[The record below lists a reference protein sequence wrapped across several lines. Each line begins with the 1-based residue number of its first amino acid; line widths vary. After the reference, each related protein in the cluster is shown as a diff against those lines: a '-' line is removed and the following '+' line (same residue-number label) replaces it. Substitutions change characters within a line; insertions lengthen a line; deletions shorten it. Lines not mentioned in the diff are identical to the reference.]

1 MLNIDPS
8 WRAISSPDF
17 TPYDRLDPERSIL
30 LNGADLFSPKPCLP
44 AHVIEATK
52 RALDEG
58 RTHYSLA
65 NGYAEPELR
74 AALVRKLHD
83 FNGLDVDPERELLVV
98 PSSAMGLY
106 LGIRVCIRPNQG
118 DEVLNIEPGF
128 SENVNDVVQV
138 GAVNVPVPVRE
149 ETGFHLDL
157 DVLESKITERTR
169 CIVLTNPNNPTGTVY
184 TRDELE
190 GLADILTRHN
200 LIAVVDQD
208 FERQVYDTD
217 YVTFATLP
225 GMRERTISVF
235 GTSKDMGLTGFRVGY
250 MVVPEELFGI
260 LKIAIFNMHGPT
272 NTFAQIGAAAAFDDP
287 RYADEWVEL
296 MRARRA
302 WGQAVLDAIPGV
314 RCPLPEGGFYFWAN
328 VSQLGTSE
336 EVRDWLIDDAQ
347 IGIGLG
353 TWFSPLGEGF
363 VRIMYGAVPEEDTY
377 HEAIQRID
385 ASLRRLGKRKGL
397 VV

>member
-8 WRAISSPDF
+8 WRTISSPDF

-302 WGQAVLDAIPGV
+302 WEQAVLDAIPGV
-314 RCPLPEGGFYFWAN
+314 RCPFPEGGFYFWAN

-336 EVRDWLIDDAQ
+336 EVGDWLIDDAQ

-377 HEAIQRID
+377 HEAIRRID

-397 VV
+397 VA

>member
-8 WRAISSPDF
+8 WRTISSPDF

>member
-8 WRAISSPDF
+8 WRHITSPDF
-17 TPYDRLDPERSIL
+17 SPYDGMDPDRKIL
-30 LNGADLFSPKPCLP
+30 LTGADLFFPDPCLP

-74 AALVRKLHD
+74 EALVRKLAT
-83 FNGLDVDPERELLVV
+83 FNQLEVDPDTELLVV

-106 LGIRVCIRPNQG
+106 LGIRVCVRPNMG

-128 SENVNDVVQV
+128 SENINDVLQI

-149 ETGFHLDL
+149 ETGFHLEL

-169 CIVLTNPNNPTGTVY
+169 CIVLTNPNNPTGTMY
-184 TRDELE
+184 DREELL
-190 GLADILTRHN
+190 GLTDILERHN

-208 FERQVYDTD
+208 FERQVYDKE

-225 GMRERTISVF
+225 GMRARTISVF
-235 GTSKDMGLTGFRVGY
+235 GTSKDLGLTGYRVAY
-250 MVVPEELFGI
+250 MVVPKELFPV
-260 LKIAIFNMHGPT
+260 LKPAIFNVHGPT

-287 RYADEWVEL
+287 KYADDWVEL

-302 WGQAVLDAIPGV
+302 RGQRILDAIPGV
-314 RCPLPEGGFYFWAN
+314 SCPLPEGGFYFWAN
-328 VSQLGTSE
+328 VSRLGTCE
-336 EVRDWLIDDAQ
+336 EVRDWLLADAQ
-347 IGIGLG
+347 VGVGPG
-353 TWFSPLGEGF
+353 TWFTPFGEGYL
-363 VRIMYGAVPEEDTY
+363 RIMYGAVPNEELYD
-377 HEAIQRID
+377 EALRRID
-385 ASLRRLGKRKGL
+385 ASLRWLAARRG
-397 VV
+397 VVD

>member
-1 MLNIDPS
+1 MLKIDPS

-128 SENVNDVVQV
+128 SENVNDVAQV

>member
-17 TPYDRLDPERSIL
+17 TPYDRLDPERSTL

-397 VV
+397 VA

>member
-8 WRAISSPDF
+8 WRTISSPDF

-128 SENVNDVVQV
+128 SENVNDVAQV

>member
-1 MLNIDPS
+1 M
-8 WRAISSPDF
+8 
-17 TPYDRLDPERSIL
+17 
-30 LNGADLFSPKPCLP
+30 
-44 AHVIEATK
+44 
-52 RALDEG
+52 
-58 RTHYSLA
+58 
-65 NGYAEPELR
+65 
-74 AALVRKLHD
+74 RKLHD

-377 HEAIQRID
+377 HEAIRRID

-397 VV
+397 VA

>member
-8 WRAISSPDF
+8 WRAISSPDL

-377 HEAIQRID
+377 HEAIRRID

-397 VV
+397 VA

>member
-65 NGYAEPELR
+65 NGDAEPELR

-314 RCPLPEGGFYFWAN
+314 RCPFPEGGFYFWAN

-377 HEAIQRID
+377 HEAIRRID

-397 VV
+397 VA

>member
-8 WRAISSPDF
+8 WRTISSPDF
-17 TPYDRLDPERSIL
+17 TPYDRLDPERSTL

-377 HEAIQRID
+377 HEAIRRID

-397 VV
+397 VA

>member
-8 WRAISSPDF
+8 WRTISSPDF

-128 SENVNDVVQV
+128 SENVNDVAQV

-272 NTFAQIGAAAAFDDP
+272 NTFAQIGAAAAFDDS

-377 HEAIQRID
+377 HEAIRRID

-397 VV
+397 VA

>member
-8 WRAISSPDF
+8 WRTISSPDF

-377 HEAIQRID
+377 HEAIRRID

-397 VV
+397 VA

>member
-314 RCPLPEGGFYFWAN
+314 RCPFPEGGFYFWAN

-377 HEAIQRID
+377 HEAIRRID

-397 VV
+397 VA